1 MFDTKISQWASDS
14 HTGCERFRSY
24 CFSRRAKSQN
34 RANVQGAEAASAPC
48 TFPRFLISY
57 RAAKQYERNSLLF
70 GDTTRCSHFANAP
83 APRTPCSRSPELC
96 YGNVYMPACWHCSF
110 GPATTP
116 SSARGPPTP
125 RSGSQS
131 WRPWPC
137 AQRWKSGRPRRYR
150 STLIKLAWW
159 AIECAHFLAWY
170 FTIFEVLRRSHGAA
184 RTSCAF
190 ALD

>member
-1 MFDTKISQWASDS
+1 M
-14 HTGCERFRSY
+14 C
-24 CFSRRAKSQN
+24 
-34 RANVQGAEAASAPC
+34 
-48 TFPRFLISY
+48 
-57 RAAKQYERNSLLF
+57 
-70 GDTTRCSHFANAP
+70 CSHFANAP

-131 WRPWPC
+131 WRPWTC

-150 STLIKLAWW
+150 STLIQLAWW

-170 FTIFEVLRRSHGAA
+170 YTIFEVLRRSHGAA
-184 RTSCAF
+184 RTLLRFESF
-190 ALD
+190 WLSTNLTVRALRARMSVSGRVADRRCRLPMSIARARSTTYQYVRP